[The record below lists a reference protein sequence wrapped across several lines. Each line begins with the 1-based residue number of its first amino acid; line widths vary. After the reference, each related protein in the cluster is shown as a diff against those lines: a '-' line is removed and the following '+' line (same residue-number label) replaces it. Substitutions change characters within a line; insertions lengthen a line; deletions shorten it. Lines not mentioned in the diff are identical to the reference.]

1 MRPAQDAGG
10 RGRALGAPCWVGDR
24 EEAFSLTLDFYAPF
38 LFATERKEKSD
49 SGVLVHGPPRG
60 GLPSPWHRLVSGR
73 QALCLSLYLPAPGTG
88 PAWQVTLIADTL
100 RAPALCPLPAACAVI
115 QPISQVERPRPR
127 EAEWLARD
135 KHLEVDTRT
144 HPRHFGPRGGLC
156 DHWAT
161 LPLSTRVE

>member
-1 MRPAQDAGG
+1 MLVGGGVPWGHPAGLGTEKRPSLSHSTSTRLFCSPQKG
-10 RGRALGAPCWVGDR
+10 RK
-24 EEAFSLTLDFYAPF
+24 SLIMGSWSTA
-38 LFATERKEKSD
+38 
-49 SGVLVHGPPRG
+49 PPRG

-73 QALCLSLYLPAPGTG
+73 QALCLSLSLPAPGTG